1 MEGRLTR
8 RRRPVYYVKKEEE
21 EEEKCEEEAPAS
33 AMSGMPKRN
42 VLFSVGRS
50 GRECTVQGHI
60 SSGAITFSSY
70 GIFSRKG
77 ESWGGGGKS
86 VAFLVAIRVP
96 GGGHTGH
103 WPERRMPP
111 LAPPIKAIAIYSIF
125 EGRREK

>member
-8 RRRPVYYVKKEEE
+8 RRRPVLYYVKKEEE

-33 AMSGMPKRN
+33 AMSGMPNRN

-70 GIFSRKG
+70 G
-77 ESWGGGGKS
+77 GGKS

-96 GGGHTGH
+96 GEGHTGH
-103 WPERRMPP
+103 WPGRRMPP
-111 LAPPIKAIAIYSIF
+111 LARPIKAIAIYSIF
-125 EGRREK
+125 AGRREK